1 MLENILKK
9 LYDKLENLGI
19 WILSLLFRLLRIRM
33 TPEREETLRQFIK
46 FGVVGVSNTL
56 ISYVTYVICLAA
68 SVHYL
73 VGSIL
78 GFIISV
84 LNSFYWNS
92 KYVFVQE
99 EKDFLSIVRA
109 FTKMVLSYSFT
120 GLILNNILL
129 VVLVEW
135 ICIPEIVAPLVVLL
149 VTIPLNFVLNKLWAF
164 RRKGN

>member
-1 MLENILKK
+1 MLGDILKK
-9 LYDKLENLGI
+9 LYELLENLGI
-19 WILSLLFRLLRIRM
+19 RILSVLFRWFRIQM

-68 SVHYL
+68 GMYYL

-92 KYVFVQE
+92 RYVFVQK
-99 EKDFLSIVRA
+99 EKDFSSIVRA
-109 FTKMVLSYSFT
+109 FVKMALSYSFT

-135 ICIPEIVAPLVVLL
+135 IHIPEIVAPLVVLL
-149 VTIPLNFVLNKLWAF
+149 VTIPLNFILNKLWAF
-164 RRKGN
+164 RKKGN